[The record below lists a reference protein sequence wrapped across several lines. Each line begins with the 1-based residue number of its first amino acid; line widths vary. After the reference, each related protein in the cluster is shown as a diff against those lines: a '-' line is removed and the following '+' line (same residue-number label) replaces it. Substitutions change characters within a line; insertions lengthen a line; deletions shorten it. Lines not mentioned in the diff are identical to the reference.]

1 MFALKSGV
9 RLTAV
14 ATESIDAAPRCEAAS
29 LDTDDWKEVKR
40 KPRDK
45 AARPACTVGP
55 GSLRRSQ
62 AAGAPGV
69 GRKIVASASADECR
83 RGTGS
88 RSEVSRSGN
97 ASRSA
102 ATSAQPGAP
111 ARRAGNGWVVDAF
124 IAGTRNELNV
134 LKVTCSCISRCGGN
148 VAAAR
153 ACVDELKRAVREEVS
168 ASGMKHRQV
177 APDVVIYSALISAYE
192 KAGDPVGARA
202 AFDEMEPKGLA
213 PNVVTYGALIS
224 AYEKAGDPAGARA
237 VFDAMEAKGL
247 APNVVTCNA
256 LISAYEKAGDPA
268 GARAVFDAMAPKGLV
283 PNVVTYSA
291 LISAYEKAGDPA
303 GARAAFDAMEAKG
316 LAPDVV
322 THSALI
328 SAYEKAGD
336 PVGARAAFDEMARKG
351 LAPDV
356 VTYSALISAYEKAGD
371 PAGARAVFDAME
383 TKGLAP
389 NVVTYNALISA
400 YEKAGDPAGGR
411 AAFDEMATKGLAP
424 DVVTYNA
431 LISAYIAAGEE
442 GKALALLDEAVGQQV
457 LAASLGYDKKRNE
470 LDLHERAVFTAPKEK
485 ATGVSADLARLIFRR
500 LLGRGLINRRTSFI
514 VGSHGDDQVRAAI
527 RQCMVD
533 QGWTPRHPADRH
545 GRPNVGCWVTDDP
558 ALAGAFGGKGR
569 PFSDLCRSQRS

>member
-1 MFALKSGV
+1 MKAAVGLPFFLAEDPREPGCLPCALDRPLVQDRDMFALKSDV
-9 RLTAV
+9 RFTAV
-14 ATESIDAAPRCEAAS
+14 DTESIDAVPRCEAAS
-29 LDTDDWKEVKR
+29 LDTDDWTEVKP

-45 AARPACTVGP
+45 ASRPACAVGP
-55 GSLRRSQ
+55 GSLRRPQ
-62 AAGAPGV
+62 AAGVPGV
-69 GRKIVASASADECR
+69 GRRIVASASADGCR
-83 RGTGS
+83 R
-88 RSEVSRSGN
+88 
-97 ASRSA
+97 
-102 ATSAQPGAP
+102 AP

-124 IAGTRNELNV
+124 IAGTRNELDV

-168 ASGMKHRQV
+168 ASGMRHRQV
-177 APDVVIYSALISAYE
+177 APNVVIYSALISAYEKAGDLVGARAAFDEMERKDLAPDVVTYSALISAYE

-202 AFDEMEPKGLA
+202 ALDEMERKGLA
-213 PNVVTYGALIS
+213 PDVVTY
-224 AYEKAGDPAGARA
+224 
-237 VFDAMEAKGL
+237 
-247 APNVVTCNA
+247 NA

-268 GARAVFDAMAPKGLV
+268 GARAVFDEMAPKGLA

-291 LISAYEKAGDPA
+291 LISAYEKARDPA
-303 GARAAFDAMEAKG
+303 GARAVFEEMAPKG
-316 LAPDVV
+316 LAPNVV
-322 THSALI
+322 TYNALI

-336 PVGARAAFDEMARKG
+336 PVGARAVFDAMAPKG

-371 PAGARAVFDAME
+371 PAGARAVFDAM
-383 TKGLAP
+383 
-389 NVVTYNALISA
+389 ALN
-400 YEKAGDPAGGR
+400 
-411 AAFDEMATKGLAP
+411 GLAP
-424 DVVTYNA
+424 DVVTYAA
-431 LISAYIAAGEE
+431 LILAYEKAGDPVGARVVFDAMATKGLAANAVTYTALLSAHIAAGEE

-457 LAASLGYDKKRNE
+457 LEASLGYDKKRNE

-545 GRPNVGCWVTDDP
+545 GRPNVGCWVVEDQVM
-558 ALAGAFGGKGR
+558 A
-569 PFSDLCRSQRS
+569 